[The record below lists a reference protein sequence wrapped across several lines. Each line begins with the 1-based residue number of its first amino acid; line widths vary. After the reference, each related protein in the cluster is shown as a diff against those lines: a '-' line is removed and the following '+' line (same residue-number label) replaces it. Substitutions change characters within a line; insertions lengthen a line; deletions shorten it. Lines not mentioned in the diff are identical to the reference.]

1 MSKII
6 YAISVSLDGFVA
18 GADDNPDQGMGRG
31 GEALHQWAYQP
42 DDTDTRILTQGIAG
56 LGAHIVGRRMFDNA
70 LAWDGKPPGD
80 LPCIVVTHRPPAQW
94 TAPGSPFTFVG
105 SVEEAVA
112 TGRDIAGDKDVAI
125 GGGANIG
132 RQALQA
138 GLVDRRRRREGT
150 TWATGPQPEG
160 CGWSPDRNPSAAR
173 PRGWETSSA
182 CAPEGKPTDG
192 SEQQ

>member
-138 GLVDRRRRREGT
+138 GLVDRVHIQLAPVLLGAGVRLIDQLDAPIMLRHLDT
-150 TWATGPQPEG
+150 VQSSNATHLSYEVV
-160 CGWSPDRNPSAAR
+160 
-173 PRGWETSSA
+173 PR
-182 CAPEGKPTDG
+182 
-192 SEQQ
+192 